1 MPRIRQHNVT
11 AAQWSPNGEALGSLD
26 LTKSDA
32 YPFGENVFSAA
43 VQKERLS
50 KDTFKKLQNVLDKGE
65 SLDPS
70 LADEVAEAMKE
81 WALEKGAT
89 HFTHVF
95 QPLTGLTAEKHD
107 SFFGPEGDGTAI
119 ANFKGSELIQGEPD
133 ASSFPTGGVRATFEA
148 RGYTAWDP
156 TSPAFILEN
165 PNGALLCIPTAFASW
180 TGEALD
186 AKIPLLRSMDALSR
200 SAIRALRLLGDEESQ
215 RVFTTVGPEQEYFLI
230 DEQYYFERPDLVTTG
245 PHPLRREAA
254 EGPRARRPLLRS
266 DPGADPR
273 VHARR
278 RDRDGEAGHPGQDP
292 PQRGR
297 ARTSTRS
304 RRSSRTRTS
313 APTTSSSSCRCSRT
327 WLAATAWSAC
337 STRSR
342 SPA

>member
-1 MPRIRQHNVT
+1 MPRIRQQNVT

-65 SLDPS
+65 ALDSS

-107 SFFGPEGDGTAI
+107 SFFGPERRRHRDR
-119 ANFKGSELIQGEPD
+119 EVQGLRADPGRAGRFFVPDRRRARHVRGPRLHRVGPDEP
-133 ASSFPTGGVRATFEA
+133 GVHPREPERRAALHPDRVRVVDRRGA
-148 RGYTAWDP
+148 RRQDP
-156 TSPAFILEN
+156 AT
-165 PNGALLCIPTAFASW
+165 
-180 TGEALD
+180 ALD
-186 AKIPLLRSMDALSR
+186 GRALALRDPGAPPAWRRGGPARVHDGRPRAGVLPDRRAVLLRASR
-200 SAIRALRLLGDEESQ
+200 PGHD
-215 RVFTTVGPEQEYFLI
+215 
-230 DEQYYFERPDLVTTG
+230 RPHAV
-245 PHPLRREAA
+245 RRQAA
-254 EGPRARRPLLRS
+254 QGPRARRPLLRG
-266 DPGADPR
+266 DPRADPR
-273 VHARR
+273 LHARR
-278 RDRDGEAGHPGQDP
+278 RDGDGEARHPDQDP

-297 ARTSTRS
+297 ARPSTRS

-313 APTTSSSSCRCSRT
+313 APTISSY
-327 WLAATAWSAC
+327 
-337 STRSR
+337 
-342 SPA
+342 